1 MRYTGEDC
9 GKGKR
14 RSKRMRKGKEKWK
27 RNREGKGKW
36 KREKVRMQCGGRG
49 CSNERNTGEGK
60 KGIIDGEKEE
70 GEEEI
75 THSQG
80 EKTAGEGWGGEGRR

>member
-1 MRYTGEDC
+1 MEEAAVM
-9 GKGKR
+9 KGIPW
-14 RSKRMRKGKEKWK
+14 KE
-27 RNREGKGKW
+27 
-36 KREKVRMQCGGRG
+36 
-49 CSNERNTGEGK
+49 K

-80 EKTAGEGWGGEGRR
+80 EKTAGERREGEGRGGGSTVWRKERKRRIIDG